1 MATPAHRPVP
11 CSRGGVPGPA
21 RALGVAMAGLVLL
34 GACSP
39 ATEPPSADPAP
50 SRMPGAG
57 APTPGS
63 GGAPAAKCP
72 ESGVRISSPGSDAA
86 MGLRALGLEL
96 VNCGTEP
103 YPLNGYP
110 ALRLHD
116 GDGNP
121 IPVRVVN
128 GAKEITPGFDAPPRP
143 LTLRPGER
151 AGAAVLWRNLVTDPT
166 VVATNGERL
175 EVAPAAGRP
184 AQVVDLDGPIDL
196 GNTGRIGVSA
206 WKKMA
211 TAPAPTRPLPD
222 TSAPSSSVPL
232 P

>member
-1 MATPAHRPVP
+1 MPGTTPTATASATAFWATPTTG
-11 CSRGGVPGPA
+11 CPA
-21 RALGVAMAGLVLL
+21 
-34 GACSP
+34 
-39 ATEPPSADPAP
+39 
-50 SRMPGAG
+50 
-57 APTPGS
+57 
-63 GGAPAAKCP
+63 
-72 ESGVRISSPGSDAA
+72 SGVRISSPGTSAA

-103 YPLNGYP
+103 YRLDGYP
-110 ALRLHD
+110 VLRLFD

-121 IPVRVVN
+121 VPVRVVD
-128 GAKEITPGFDAPPRP
+128 GAKEITSGFDDPPRP

-175 EVAPAAGRP
+175 EVAPAVGRP
-184 AQVVDLDGPIDL
+184 AQAVGLDGPIDL

-206 WKKMA
+206 WKKRA
-211 TAPAPTRPLPD
+211 ADPTSTPTRPLPTRPLPD
-222 TSAPSSSVPL
+222 APVPSRPAPSSPVPL